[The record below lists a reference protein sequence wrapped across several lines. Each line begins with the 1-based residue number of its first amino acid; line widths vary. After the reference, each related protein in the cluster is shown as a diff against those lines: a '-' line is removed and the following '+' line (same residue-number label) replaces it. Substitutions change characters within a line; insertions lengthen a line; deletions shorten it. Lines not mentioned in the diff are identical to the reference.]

1 MTSPRR
7 TLIDLDRLHS
17 PVCRESPDGHH
28 LVTTAVNHTAQI
40 WGLVA
45 GRWQGKSTTVHS
57 GRVRNASFSPGGSH
71 LVTACDN
78 QIAKICELVVGQ
90 WREKATIQHFS

>member
-1 MTSPRR
+1 M
-7 TLIDLDRLHS
+7 
-17 PVCRESPDGHH
+17 
-28 LVTTAVNHTAQI
+28 TTAVDDTAQI
-40 WGLVA
+40 WELVA
-45 GRWQGKSTTVHS
+45 GRWQGKSTIVHS
-57 GRVRNASFSPGGSH
+57 GRVRNASFSPDGRL